1 MLLKSKEYNETR
13 RITNETKDIETQLSR
28 EDEKK
33 KDKQGL

>member
-28 EDEKK
+28 EDEK
-33 KDKQGL
+33 